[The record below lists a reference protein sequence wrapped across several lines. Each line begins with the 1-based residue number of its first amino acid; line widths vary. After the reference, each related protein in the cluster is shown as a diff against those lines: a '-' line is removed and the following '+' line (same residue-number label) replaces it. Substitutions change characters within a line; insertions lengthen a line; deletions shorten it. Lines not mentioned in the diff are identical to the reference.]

1 MSSRDIVACTEV
13 HVISQAFR
21 WDLCSQP
28 ASNPTGVVSEGVTE
42 QVLMVCMSEVAAK
55 WLCLHRLR
63 FRTTTL
69 MPCAPLVLSLV
80 LLKYLHVL

>member
-1 MSSRDIVACTEV
+1 MGFVLPTCLKT
-13 HVISQAFR
+13 
-21 WDLCSQP
+21 
-28 ASNPTGVVSEGVTE
+28 SNPTGVVSEGVTE

-63 FRTTTL
+63 FRTVTL
-69 MPCAPLVLSLV
+69 MPCTPLVLSLV